1 MVRWI
6 TRGRVALL
14 GLALC
19 AAGCG
24 GGTSVPPRTPTA
36 APTPTAP
43 PTATPSAPAPSPT
56 PSSASIEG
64 WLTYHGNLA
73 RTGVDATSPPLSSPA
88 LAWRSPALDGP
99 IWAEPLVDGGQVI
112 VVTVGGSVYSLAAAT
127 GQVSWRTHVDD
138 PISRSDLPCGNVNP
152 LGILSTPVIDPAT
165 QTIFV
170 VAETTSASHEMVALS
185 EADGSILWRRSIDA
199 SAPGVVSLDQQQRAA
214 LALAGGRVLAT
225 FGGLDGDCG
234 TYKGYVVSV
243 PENGSGPTDTY
254 ILPVANQGGIWS
266 PSGPSVDAAGDVFV
280 ASGNSEVGSSTT
292 FDMSDSVIELTPTL
306 QVEGY
311 FAPTDWRY
319 LSQTDLDLG
328 STGPML
334 FGSEI
339 LIAGKDGVLY
349 LLNSTALGG
358 IGGQAASL
366 GLGSGSFGGLAEDGT
381 TVFVPTVRN
390 LDAVSVQGS
399 TLRLAW
405 QGPAT
410 WPAILSGG
418 GVWAVTRSGGDLV
431 ALSAASGA
439 QLYSLPLG
447 SVEDF
452 TTPTAFAGQLY
463 VAAGDQIIAVSGV

>member
-1 MVRWI
+1 M
-6 TRGRVALL
+6 
-14 GLALC
+14 
-19 AAGCG
+19 
-24 GGTSVPPRTPTA
+24 
-36 APTPTAP
+36 
-43 PTATPSAPAPSPT
+43 
-56 PSSASIEG
+56 
-64 WLTYHGNLA
+64 
-73 RTGVDATSPPLSSPA
+73 
-88 LAWRSPALDGP
+88 
-99 IWAEPLVDGGQVI
+99 DGGQVI

-152 LGILSTPVIDPAT
+152 LGILSTPVIDPVT

-243 PENGSGPTDTY
+243 PESGSGPTDTY

-358 IGGQAASL
+358 IGGQVASL

-431 ALSAASGA
+431 ALSPASGA